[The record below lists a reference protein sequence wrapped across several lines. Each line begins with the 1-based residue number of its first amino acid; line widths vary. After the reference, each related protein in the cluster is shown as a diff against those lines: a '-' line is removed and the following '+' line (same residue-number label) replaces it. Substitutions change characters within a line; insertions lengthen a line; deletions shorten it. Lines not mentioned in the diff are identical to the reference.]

1 MIQRVVWGILA
12 LLVSTSFCW
21 AEDETTVPVYT
32 LSQALAAVQMD
43 TSACVVLDSG
53 VAYQDVRVG
62 NGPEPRQGEMVGLHY
77 SGKIVQSGK
86 LIDESRTKLVPV
98 PLRLEWKPGK
108 LIPGLYEGMIGMRLG
123 GRRLVLIPPAQGYGD
138 AGAPPSI
145 PPKSWLFFDVELVE
159 VFPPDLIQAQQQTTQ
174 PVSEE

>member
-1 MIQRVVWGILA
+1 MLQRVVGGIFA
-12 LLVSTSFCW
+12 LVVSTSLCW
-21 AEDETTVPVYT
+21 AEDQTTVPVFT

-43 TSACVVLDSG
+43 TSSCVVLDSG

-62 NGPEPRQGEMVGLHY
+62 NGPEPRQEEMVGLHY
-77 SGKIVQSGK
+77 SGKIVQTGK
-86 LIDESRTKLVPV
+86 LIDDSHTKLVPV
-98 PLRLEWKPGK
+98 PLRIEWKPGK

-123 GRRLVLIPPAQGYGD
+123 GRRVVLIPPAQGYGD

-159 VFPPDLIQAQQQTTQ
+159 IFPRELIQQQQTTQ
-174 PVSEE
+174 PLSQE